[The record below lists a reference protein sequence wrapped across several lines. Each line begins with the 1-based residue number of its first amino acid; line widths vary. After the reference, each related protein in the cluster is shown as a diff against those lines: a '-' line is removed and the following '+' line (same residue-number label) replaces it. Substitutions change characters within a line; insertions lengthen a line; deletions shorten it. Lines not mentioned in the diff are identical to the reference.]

1 MSSSTSILSKTHQFF
16 QERLGINYRQY
27 AANTLWMMSERV
39 LRLGINLFVS
49 VWVARYLG
57 PEHFG
62 SLSFSL
68 SFVLLFSPIAWMGL
82 NQVVVHDLVKS
93 PGCTQETLA
102 SAFWLKVGGTLV
114 MWLSMVAVWPWLDT
128 TEAEMLMVFWVAGST
143 FFQVFDVLDFHFQ
156 ALVQS
161 RYVVWAQTAQILI
174 SSATK
179 VWLIW
184 QQADLHWFAMAYALE
199 HVVQALGLW
208 ILHQGTEGGISF
220 LSAKLARMKSLML
233 ASWPLLLSGVTV
245 LICARMDQVML
256 KQMVSP
262 EATGQYAAAVRIS
275 EAWYFVPMAIC
286 NSVFPSIVRSKA
298 ESLELYHRRLRQL
311 FGLMIWV
318 GVAVALITTWLAPWG
333 MPFLYGQDYSESGG
347 ILQIHI
353 WAGVFVGL
361 GFAVGKW
368 DVNENLMRYGLGK
381 ALLGVLTN
389 LLLNF
394 LTIPVFGGL
403 GAAVST
409 LVSQMVSSYLAMA
422 LWKPTRVSFSLVNRS
437 LFSGLGKIA

>member
-1 MSSSTSILSKTHQFF
+1 MSLEEGVFSKGHRLL
-16 QERLGINYRQY
+16 QECLGLNYQKY
-27 AANTLWMMSERV
+27 ATNTLWLVSERV

-68 SFVLLFSPIAWMGL
+68 SFVLLFSAIAWMGL
-82 NQVVVHDLVKS
+82 NQIVVRDLVVS
-93 PGCTQETLA
+93 PEDTEEILA
-102 SAFWLKVGGTLV
+102 SAFWLKVVGTLL
-114 MWLSMVAVWPWLDT
+114 MWLGLAAVWPWLDT

-161 RYVVWAQTAQILI
+161 RYVVWAQTAHMLI

-179 VWLIW
+179 LWLIW
-184 QQADLHWFAMAYALE
+184 LQADLHWFAMAYALE
-199 HVVQALGLW
+199 HLVQALGLW
-208 ILHQGTEGGISF
+208 ILHHVTQGGMSF
-220 LSAKLARMKSLML
+220 LSAKLARMKSLMQE
-233 ASWPLLLSGVTV
+233 SWPLLLSGVTV

-256 KQMVSP
+256 KQMIGP

-298 ESLELYHRRLRQL
+298 ESLELYERRLRQL
-311 FGLMIWV
+311 FGLMIWM

-333 MPFLYGQDYSESGG
+333 MPFLYGQNYSESGA

-381 ALLGVLTN
+381 ALLGVLIN
-389 LLLNF
+389 LILNY

-409 LVSQMVSSYLAMA
+409 LVSQMVSSYFSMA
-422 LWKPTRVSFSLVNRS
+422 LWKPTRVSFFLVNRS
-437 LFSGLGKIA
+437 LFSGFGKT